1 MANNSLITRIKH
13 AWNVFLN
20 RDPTESYNSIRSSL
34 RLDRTTITGF
44 AEKTMIGSIFTKIA
58 VDVASLDFKH
68 VKYDPETQKMI
79 GEVHSSL
86 NYCLRTEANID
97 QVPTSFFRDIVLTM
111 LEDGC
116 VAIVP
121 IETSSKPKRG
131 SSYNILSM
139 RVGKILEWH
148 PETVKVRVYNELK
161 GIREDI
167 ILPKWYVGIIENPLY
182 AIINEPNSTMKRL
195 ARKLQILDILDEKS
209 SNNKLDLIL
218 QLPYVVKT
226 SLRKQQAMERTKE
239 LEDQLANSQ
248 YGIGYT
254 DGTERVIQLNRPV
267 ENNLI
272 PQINYL
278 TEMLFSQLGLTQDI
292 LNGTANNETML
303 NYYTRTIDPIAQ
315 EIVLEMKRKFLS
327 KTARTQGQSIIY
339 YRNPFRLVPIT
350 SLAEIADKMTRNEIM
365 SANEIRSIVGLMPS
379 DDPKADKLQNSN
391 MPHEN
396 EDQQNQNEEKIATE
410 NIEERSV
417 ENVE

>member
-1 MANNSLITRIKH
+1 
-13 AWNVFLN
+13 
-20 RDPTESYNSIRSSL
+20 
-34 RLDRTTITGF
+34 
-44 AEKTMIGSIFTKIA
+44 
-58 VDVASLDFKH
+58 
-68 VKYDPETQKMI
+68 
-79 GEVHSSL
+79 
-86 NYCLRTEANID
+86 
-97 QVPTSFFRDIVLTM
+97 M
-111 LEDGC
+111 LE
-116 VAIVP
+116 
-121 IETSSKPKRG
+121 
-131 SSYNILSM
+131 
-139 RVGKILEWH
+139 KILEWH

-167 ILPKWYVGIIENPLY
+167 ILPKWYIGIIENPLY

-226 SLRKQQAMERTKE
+226 PLRKQQAEERRKE

-339 YRNPFRLVPIT
+339 YRNPFRLVPIA

-365 SANEIRSIVGLMPS
+365 SANEIRNIVGLMPS
-379 DDPKADKLQNSN
+379 DDPKADKLLNSN

-396 EDQQNQNEEKIATE
+396 EDQQNQNGEKIVTE
-410 NIEERSV
+410 SIEERSIEDV
-417 ENVE
+417 E